1 MLEPL
6 IYGMALQP
14 YQPNR
19 CEPAREVLRLKFLEL
34 VNAFEK
40 IDATTKRLEMTSL
53 LVDLIKKTPEEEVRK
68 VVYLLQGKL
77 YPDYEGVELGLAEK
91 LLIKAVAEVTGR
103 TEKTVESDYKKT
115 GDLGSTIQKLIEKKS
130 QTTLVRRPL
139 TVSSVYGTFDKIA
152 HASGSGSVETKIRLL
167 TSLLNDASPSEAKYI
182 GRMAVGKLRLGVA
195 DMTVLDALA
204 VAYGGDKAAREPLE
218 RAYNL
223 SSDLGHVAE
232 VLARDGTDGVAK
244 FKITVG
250 RPIRPMLCERL
261 PDPTSILE
269 KIGGEGAA
277 EYKYDGLRVQA
288 HIDKRSVH
296 LFSRRLEN
304 ITAQFPDIAQNL
316 RESINSTDAII
327 EGECVAVD
335 PNTGDMLPFQVISQ
349 RRGRKYELTRVT
361 EEIPVTA
368 FLFDILYLNGSDL
381 TLLPYLERRKQ
392 LLKVVKPAEHV
403 SLANQTLVKDPDKL
417 EQLMEEAVAAGCE
430 GLVVKNISE
439 QSVYQAGARG
449 WLWIKYKRSYKS
461 EVQDTFDLVPVG
473 AFAGRGRRAGRYGA
487 LLMAVYNSKDDIF
500 ETICKLGS
508 GFTDEDLAN
517 LPQTLEP
524 YRSAHSNPR
533 VNSLMEPDVWFTPSL
548 VLEVTAD
555 EITLSP
561 LHTCAR
567 GAIRAVSGLALRFP
581 RFTGKWRKDKSAEDA
596 TTSQEALEMYKKQLK
611 QIEAE
616 A

>member
-1 MLEPL
+1 
-6 IYGMALQP
+6 
-14 YQPNR
+14 
-19 CEPAREVLRLKFLEL
+19 VLGLKFLEL
-34 VNAFEK
+34 VTVFEK

-53 LVDLIKKTPEEEVRK
+53 LVDLIKKTPEDEIPK

-91 LLIKAVAEVTGR
+91 LLIKAVAGVTGR
-103 TEKTVESDYKKT
+103 TEKAVEADYKKT
-115 GDLGSTIQKLIEKKS
+115 GDLGSTIEKLVEKKS
-130 QTTLVRRPL
+130 QMTLTKRPL
-139 TVSSVYGTFDKIA
+139 TVSSIYGTFDKIA
-152 HASGSGSVETKIRLL
+152 HASGPGSVETKIRLL
-167 TSLLNDASPSEAKYI
+167 TSLLNEASPSEAKYI
-182 GRMAVGKLRLGVA
+182 ARMAVGKLRLGVA

-223 SSDLGHVAE
+223 SSDLGYVAE
-232 VLARDGTDGVAK
+232 VLAREGLDGVRK
-244 FKITVG
+244 FKISVG

-261 PDPTSILE
+261 PDPASILE

-288 HIDKRSVH
+288 HLDGRRVH

-304 ITAQFPDIAQNL
+304 ITDQFPDIAQNL
-316 RESINSTDAII
+316 RGSIDANEAII

-368 FLFDILYLNGSDL
+368 FLFDILYLNGRDL
-381 TLLPYLERRKQ
+381 TRLPYLERRKQ
-392 LLKVVKPAEHV
+392 LLGIVKPSEHV
-403 SLANQTLVKDPDKL
+403 SLANQTVVRNPEKL
-417 EQLMEEAVAAGCE
+417 EQLMEEAVAGGCE

-461 EVQDTFDLVPVG
+461 EVQDTFDLVPIG
-473 AFAGRGRRAGRYGA
+473 AFAGRGRRAGSYGA
-487 LLMAVYNSKDDIF
+487 LLMAVYNSRDDVF
-500 ETICKLGS
+500 ETLCKLGS

-517 LPQTLEP
+517 LPRILEP
-524 YRSAHSNPR
+524 YRTTHRNPR
-533 VNSLMEPDVWFTPSL
+533 VNSLMQPDVWFTPSL

-567 GAIRAVSGLALRFP
+567 GAVRPVSGLALRFP
-581 RFTGKWRKDKSAEDA
+581 RFTGNWRKDKSAEDA

-611 QIEAE
+611 QIEAT

>member
-1 MLEPL
+1 MQ
-6 IYGMALQP
+6 G
-14 YQPNR
+14 
-19 CEPAREVLRLKFLEL
+19 VHFLKFLEL
-34 VNAFEK
+34 ATVFEK
-40 IDATTKRLEMTSL
+40 IDNTTKRLEMTSL
-53 LVDLIKKTPEEEVRK
+53 LVDLIKKTPPEEIRK

-91 LLIKAVAEVTGR
+91 LLTKAVAEVTGR
-103 TEKTVESDYKKT
+103 TEKAVEGDYKKT
-115 GDLGSTIQKLIEKKS
+115 GDPGSTVEKLIQKKS
-130 QTTLVRRPL
+130 QMTLSKRSL
-139 TVSSVYGTFDKIA
+139 TVDSVYGIFDKIA

-167 TSLLNDASPSEAKYI
+167 ISLLNDASPLEAKYI
-182 GRMAVGKLRLGVA
+182 ARMAVGKLRLGVA

-204 VAYGGDKAAREPLE
+204 VAYGGDKTAREPLE

-223 SSDLGHVAE
+223 SSDLGSVAE
-232 VLARDGTDGVAK
+232 VAAK
-244 FKITVG
+244 EGFEGIRRFRIRVG

-261 PDPTSILE
+261 PEAESILE
-269 KIGGEGAA
+269 KMGGVGAA
-277 EYKYDGLRVQA
+277 EYKYDGLRLQA
-288 HIDKRSVH
+288 HVADGKVH

-304 ITAQFPDIAQNL
+304 ITDQFPDIAQNL
-316 RESINSTDAII
+316 RKSVETKEAIV

-335 PNTGDMLPFQVISQ
+335 QNTGDMLPFQVISQ

-368 FLFDILYLNGSDL
+368 FLFDILYLNGNDL
-381 TLLPYLERRKQ
+381 TMLPYPDRRKQ
-392 LLKVVKPAEHV
+392 LLSVVKTSEHV
-403 SLANQTLVKDPDKL
+403 SLANQTIVKGPEKL

-430 GLVVKNISE
+430 GLVVKNVSE

-461 EVQDTFDLVPVG
+461 EVQDTFDLVTVG
-473 AFAGRGRRAGRYGA
+473 AFAGRGRRAGTYGA
-487 LLMAVYNSKDDIF
+487 LLMAVYNAKEDAF

-508 GFTDEDLAN
+508 GFTDEDLEK
-517 LPQTLEP
+517 LPRTLDP
-524 YRSAHSNPR
+524 YRTTHRNPR
-533 VNSLMEPDVWFTPSL
+533 VNSLMEADAWFTPSL
-548 VLEVTAD
+548 VLEVAAD

-567 GAIRAVSGLALRFP
+567 GAVRHESGLALRFP

>member
-1 MLEPL
+1 M
-6 IYGMALQP
+6 
-14 YQPNR
+14 
-19 CEPAREVLRLKFLEL
+19 KFLEL
-34 VNAFEK
+34 ATVFEK

-53 LVDLIKKTPEEEVRK
+53 LVELIQKTPAEEIRK

-103 TEKTVESDYKKT
+103 TEKVVEGDYKKT
-115 GDLGSTIQKLIEKKS
+115 GDLGSTVEKLVQKKS
-130 QTTLVRRPL
+130 QTTLSKRSL
-139 TVSSVYGTFDKIA
+139 TVNAVYGTFDKIA
-152 HASGSGSVETKIRLL
+152 NASGAGSVETKVRLL
-167 TSLLNDASPSEAKYI
+167 ISLLNDASPLEAKYI
-182 GRMAVGKLRLGVA
+182 ARMAVGKLRLGVA

-204 VAYGGDKAAREPLE
+204 AAYGGDKSTREPFE
-218 RAYNL
+218 RAYNM
-223 SSDLGHVAE
+223 SSDLGSVAE
-232 VLARDGTDGVAK
+232 AAAQKGLEGIRK
-244 FKITVG
+244 FRISVG

-261 PDPTSILE
+261 PDAESILE
-269 KIGGEGAA
+269 KMGGVGAA
-277 EYKYDGLRVQA
+277 EYKYDGLRLQA
-288 HIDKRSVH
+288 HLSDGKVH

-304 ITAQFPDIAQNL
+304 ITDQFPDIAQNL
-316 RESINSTDAII
+316 RKSIDAKEAIV

-335 PNTGDMLPFQVISQ
+335 QNTGDMLPFQVISQ
-349 RRGRKYELTRVT
+349 RRGRKYELTRVQ

-368 FLFDILYLNGSDL
+368 FLFDLLYLDGHDL
-381 TLLPYLERRKQ
+381 TMFPYPDRRKE
-392 LLKVVKPAEHV
+392 LVAVVNPSEHV
-403 SLANQTLVKDPDKL
+403 SLANQTVVKDSERL

-430 GLVVKNISE
+430 GLVVKNLSE

-473 AFAGRGRRAGRYGA
+473 AFAGRGRRAGTYGA
-487 LLMAVYNSKDDIF
+487 LLMAVYNSKDDTF

-517 LPQTLEP
+517 LPRMLDT
-524 YRSAHSNPR
+524 YRISHRNPR
-533 VNSLMEPDVWFTPSL
+533 VKSLMEADVWFTPSL
-548 VLEVTAD
+548 VLEVAAD

-567 GAIRAVSGLALRFP
+567 AAIRHESGLALRFP
-581 RFTGKWRKDKSAEDA
+581 RFTGKWRKDKAAEDA

-616 A
+616 T